1 MKKTLSVAFLLAL
14 FGPKVLARSNS
25 NLGVHVISETED
37 SAPVAKAVSARID
50 STARYTIVD
59 SKSLLS
65 LDIMCFEIEKII
77 THSTQRMDGYVCL
90 DSTTYRPAQLAP
102 FDSLLGTQQI
112 IAGKFAEVVEHI
124 FNKFVSETS
133 DEKLELARDEI
144 SQKVQYFCNDPAH
157 KTVCGQTKR

>member
-1 MKKTLSVAFLLAL
+1 MKKTLLVSFLLAL
-14 FGPKVLARSNS
+14 FGPNVLARSSS
-25 NLGVHVISETED
+25 NLAVHVISETED
-37 SAPVAKAVSARID
+37 SARVAKAVLARID
-50 STARYTIVD
+50 STARYTVVD

-77 THSTQRMDGYVCL
+77 SHATQGMDGYVCL
-90 DSTTYRPAQLAP
+90 DSVTYRTAQLAP

-144 SQKVQYFCNDPAH
+144 TQRVAYFCW
-157 KTVCGQTKR
+157 